1 MVKMNREGY
10 SHILWI
16 DAILKDLLESDV
28 KPIHPDW
35 DSKESYKSVQLARAT
50 SDFSNL
56 SGQEKRDIFLFLCG
70 WVLDKHSGLD
80 LDEGDTND

>member
-1 MVKMNREGY
+1 MSEGY
-10 SHILWI
+10 SHILWL

-28 KPIHPDW
+28 QPIHPDW

-80 LDEGDTND
+80 LEEKENDE